1 MKTLEQH
8 LIQYARYHRDKR
20 NILTHFAGI
29 PLIVFA
35 VLALTSLPQWQLNMP
50 IVGNTMVTPA
60 MVVWALSNVFYLKLD
75 RMLGVAMTVFTGL
88 LLLAAHYVATFGT
101 AEWLTVS
108 VGTFVF
114 GWLLQF
120 IGHYYEGKKPA
131 FVDDLVGLV
140 IGPLFV
146 MAEWCFALGFKK
158 SLQARIDSEA
168 GIVRING
175 KSNPA

>member
-8 LIQYARYHRDKR
+8 LTQYAMYHRDQR

-35 VLALTSLPQWQLNMP
+35 VLALTSLPQWQVSLMASQ
-50 IVGNTMVTPA
+50 IITLSPA
-60 MVVWALSNVFYLKLD
+60 IFIWIAATLFYLKLD
-75 RMLGVAMTVFTGL
+75 GRLGVTMAIFTGL
-88 LLLAAHYVATFGT
+88 LLFAANQVASYTT
-101 AEWLTVS
+101 SIWLS
-108 VGTFVF
+108 ISIGTFVF
-114 GWLLQF
+114 GWVLQF

-146 MAEWCFALGFKK
+146 MAEWCFALGLRKDLK
-158 SLQARIDSEA
+158 AHIDAHA
-168 GIVRING
+168 GHVSANA
-175 KSNPA
+175 KTKPA